1 MTQKSNPLVFFGTE
15 DYSATVLDN
24 LLGAGIAIEAVI
36 TKPDLKK
43 GRGQKLQAPAVK
55 TIAENYNVT
64 VYQPENLAQMRDA
77 IAQTSRF
84 GAILVSFGKIIPQ
97 DIIDSFELG
106 IINLHPSL
114 LPKYRGPSPIESA
127 IYNGEQLTGVS
138 IMTLNDKMDAGAIYA
153 QAPVVITPTTT
164 ASQLY
169 QQTAQLG
176 SKLLIQILPQ
186 IIAGKLIPEPQDDTQ
201 ATYCSLLT
209 KAQGWLNP
217 EQSSA
222 DQLVN
227 QIRAYNVFPKSR
239 LEIYDQ
245 ICIIIDASADSQPT
259 SPLNFE
265 CADGQFLNIH
275 QLIAPSGKTMTAT
288 AFINGYKN

>member
-1 MTQKSNPLVFFGTE
+1 MIQKSNQLVFFGTE

-64 VYQPENLAQMRDA
+64 VYQPENLTQMRDA

-153 QAPVVITPTTT
+153 QAPIEITPTTT

-186 IIAGKLIPEPQDDTQ
+186 IIAGKLSPEPQDDTQ

-217 EQSSA
+217 EKLSA

-227 QIRAYNVFPKSR
+227 QIRAYHVFPKSR

-245 ICIIIDASADSQPT
+245 VCIITNASADSQPI

-288 AFINGYKN
+288 AFVNGYKN

>member
-1 MTQKSNPLVFFGTE
+1 MTQKSNQLVFFGTE

-24 LLGAGIAIEAVI
+24 LLSAGITIEAVI

-64 VYQPENLAQMRDA
+64 VYQPENLTQMRDA

-127 IYNGEQLTGVS
+127 IYNGDNITGVS
-138 IMTLNDKMDAGAIYA
+138 IMTLNDKMDAGEIYA
-153 QAPVVITPTTT
+153 QVPVEITPTTT

-186 IIAGKLIPEPQDDTQ
+186 IIAGKPSPEPQDDTQ

-217 EQSSA
+217 EKSSA

-245 ICIIIDASADSQPT
+245 ICIITNASADNQPT

-265 CADGQFLNIH
+265 CVDGQFLNIH

>member
-1 MTQKSNPLVFFGTE
+1 MTQKSNQLVFFGTE

-106 IINLHPSL
+106 IVNLHPSL

-138 IMTLNDKMDAGAIYA
+138 IMTLNDKMDAGAIYT
-153 QAPVVITPTTT
+153 QAPVELTPVTT

-217 EQSSA
+217 EKSSA

-245 ICIIIDASADSQPT
+245 ICIITDASADNQPT

>member
-1 MTQKSNPLVFFGTE
+1 MTQKSNQLVFFGTE

-24 LLGAGIAIEAVI
+24 LLSAGITIEAVI

-64 VYQPENLAQMRDA
+64 VYQPENLTQMRDA

-127 IYNGEQLTGVS
+127 IYNGDNLTGVS

-153 QAPVVITPTTT
+153 QAPVEITPATT

-186 IIAGKLIPEPQDDTQ
+186 IIAGKLSPEPQDDTQ

-209 KAQGWLNP
+209 KTQGWLNP
-217 EQSSA
+217 EKSSA

-227 QIRAYNVFPKSR
+227 QIRAYHVFPKSR

-245 ICIIIDASADSQPT
+245 VCIITNASADSQPT

-288 AFINGYKN
+288 AFVNGYKN

>member
-1 MTQKSNPLVFFGTE
+1 MTQKLNQLVFFGTE

-24 LLGAGIAIEAVI
+24 LLSAGVAIEAVI

-43 GRGQKLQAPAVK
+43 GRGQKLQAPVVK
-55 TIAENYNVT
+55 TVAENYNIT
-64 VYQPENLAQMRDA
+64 VYQPENLDQMHTA

-97 DIIDSFELG
+97 DIIDSFKLG

-138 IMTLNDKMDAGAIYA
+138 IMTLSAKMDAGAVYA
-153 QAPVVITPTTT
+153 QAPIEIAPTAT
-164 ASQLY
+164 ATELY
-169 QQTAQLG
+169 QQTARVG
-176 SKLLIQILPQ
+176 SKLLIQILSQ
-186 IIAGKLIPEPQDDTQ
+186 IITGQLQPTPQDDTQ

-209 KAQGWLNP
+209 KAQGWLDP
-217 EQSSA
+217 AQASA
-222 DQLVN
+222 QQLVN
-227 QIRAYNVFPKSR
+227 QVRAYSIFPKSR

-245 ICIIIDASADSQPT
+245 ICIITEASADNQPT

-288 AFINGYKN
+288 AFVNGYKN

>member
-1 MTQKSNPLVFFGTE
+1 MIQKSNQLVFFGTE

-24 LLGAGIAIEAVI
+24 LLSAGVAIEAVI

-55 TIAENYNVT
+55 TIAENYDIT
-64 VYQPENLAQMRDA
+64 VYQPENLDQMRTA

-97 DIIDSFELG
+97 DIIDSFKLG

-138 IMTLNDKMDAGAIYA
+138 IMTLSAKMDAGAIYA
-153 QAPVVITPTTT
+153 QALIEIAPTTT
-164 ASQLY
+164 ATELY
-169 QQTAQLG
+169 QQTASIG

-186 IIAGKLIPEPQDDTQ
+186 IAGT
-201 ATYCSLLT
+201 
-209 KAQGWLNP
+209 
-217 EQSSA
+217 
-222 DQLVN
+222 
-227 QIRAYNVFPKSR
+227 R
-239 LEIYDQ
+239 
-245 ICIIIDASADSQPT
+245 
-259 SPLNFE
+259 PL
-265 CADGQFLNIH
+265 
-275 QLIAPSGKTMTAT
+275 
-288 AFINGYKN
+288 

>member
-1 MTQKSNPLVFFGTE
+1 MTQKLNQLVFFGTE

-55 TIAENYNVT
+55 TIAESYNVT
-64 VYQPENLAQMRDA
+64 IYQPENLAQMRDA
-77 IAQTSRF
+77 IVQTSRF

-127 IYNGEQLTGVS
+127 IYNGDNITGVS

-153 QAPVVITPTTT
+153 QAPVKLTPVTT

-245 ICIIIDASADSQPT
+245 ICIITDASADSQPT

-265 CADGQFLNIH
+265 CVDGQFLNIH

>member
-153 QAPVVITPTTT
+153 QAPV
-164 ASQLY
+164 
-169 QQTAQLG
+169 G

-217 EQSSA
+217 EKSSA

-239 LEIYDQ
+239 LDIYDQ
-245 ICIIIDASADSQPT
+245 ICIITDASADSQPT

-265 CADGQFLNIH
+265 CVDGQFLNIH

>member
-1 MTQKSNPLVFFGTE
+1 MIQKSNPLVFFGTE

-64 VYQPENLAQMRDA
+64 VYQPENLTQMRDA

-153 QAPVVITPTTT
+153 QAPVEITPTTT

-209 KAQGWLNP
+209 KAQGWLNS
-217 EQSSA
+217 EKSSA

-245 ICIIIDASADSQPT
+245 ICIITNASADNQPT

-265 CADGQFLNIH
+265 CVDGQFLNIH

>member
-1 MTQKSNPLVFFGTE
+1 MTQKSNQLVFFGTE

-43 GRGQKLQAPAVK
+43 GRGQKLQAPTVK

-77 IAQTSRF
+77 IVQTSRF

-127 IYNGEQLTGVS
+127 IYNGDSITGVS

-153 QAPVVITPTTT
+153 QAPVELTPVTT

-217 EQSSA
+217 EKSSA

-245 ICIIIDASADSQPT
+245 ICIITNASADNQPT

-265 CADGQFLNIH
+265 CVDGQFLNIH

>member
-1 MTQKSNPLVFFGTE
+1 MIQKSNPLVFFGTE

-55 TIAENYNVT
+55 TMAENYNVT
-64 VYQPENLAQMRDA
+64 VYQPENLTQMRDA

-153 QAPVVITPTTT
+153 QAPVEITPTTT

-209 KAQGWLNP
+209 KAQGWLNS
-217 EQSSA
+217 EKSSA

-245 ICIIIDASADSQPT
+245 ICIITNASADNQPT

-265 CADGQFLNIH
+265 CVDGQFLNIH

>member
-1 MTQKSNPLVFFGTE
+1 MTQKSNQLVFFGTE
-15 DYSATVLDN
+15 NYSATVLDN
-24 LLGAGIAIEAVI
+24 LLGAGIAIEAII

-64 VYQPENLAQMRDA
+64 VYQPENLTQMRDA

-127 IYNGEQLTGVS
+127 IYNGDNLTGVS

-153 QAPVVITPTTT
+153 QAPVEITPATT

-186 IIAGKLIPEPQDDTQ
+186 IIAGKLSPEPQDDTQ

-217 EQSSA
+217 EKSSA

-245 ICIIIDASADSQPT
+245 ICIITDASADNQPT
-259 SPLNFE
+259 SQLNFE

-288 AFINGYKN
+288 AFVNGYKN

>member
-1 MTQKSNPLVFFGTE
+1 MTQKSNQLVFFGTE

-24 LLGAGIAIEAVI
+24 LLSAGITIEAVI

-64 VYQPENLAQMRDA
+64 VYQPENLTQMRDA

-153 QAPVVITPTTT
+153 QAPVEITPTTT

-209 KAQGWLNP
+209 KAQGWLNS
-217 EQSSA
+217 EKSSA

-245 ICIIIDASADSQPT
+245 ICIITDASADNQPT

>member
-1 MTQKSNPLVFFGTE
+1 MTQKSNQLVFFGTE

-24 LLGAGIAIEAVI
+24 LLSAGIAIEAVI

-64 VYQPENLAQMRDA
+64 VYQPENLTQMRDA
-77 IAQTSRF
+77 ITQTSRF

-127 IYNGEQLTGVS
+127 IYNGDNLTGVS

-153 QAPVVITPTTT
+153 QTPVEITPTTT

-186 IIAGKLIPEPQDDTQ
+186 IIAGKLSPEPQDDTQ

-217 EQSSA
+217 EKSSA

-245 ICIIIDASADSQPT
+245 ICIITNASADNQPT

-265 CADGQFLNIH
+265 CVDGQFLNIH

>member
-1 MTQKSNPLVFFGTE
+1 MTQKSNQLVFFGTE

-64 VYQPENLAQMRDA
+64 VYQPENLTQMRDA

-127 IYNGEQLTGVS
+127 IYNGDNLTGVS

-153 QAPVVITPTTT
+153 QAPVEITPATT

-186 IIAGKLIPEPQDDTQ
+186 IIAGKLSPEPQDDTQ

-217 EQSSA
+217 EKSSA

-245 ICIIIDASADSQPT
+245 ICIITNASADNQPT

-265 CADGQFLNIH
+265 CVDGQFLNIH

>member
-1 MTQKSNPLVFFGTE
+1 MTQKSNQLVFFGTE

-24 LLGAGIAIEAVI
+24 LLSAGITIEAVI

-64 VYQPENLAQMRDA
+64 VYQPENLTQMRDA

-127 IYNGEQLTGVS
+127 IYNGDNLTGVS

-153 QAPVVITPTTT
+153 QAPVEITPATT

-186 IIAGKLIPEPQDDTQ
+186 IIAGKLSPEPQDDTQ

-217 EQSSA
+217 EKSSA

-245 ICIIIDASADSQPT
+245 ICIITDASADIQPT

-265 CADGQFLNIH
+265 CVDGQFLNIH

>member
-1 MTQKSNPLVFFGTE
+1 
-15 DYSATVLDN
+15 
-24 LLGAGIAIEAVI
+24 
-36 TKPDLKK
+36 
-43 GRGQKLQAPAVK
+43 
-55 TIAENYNVT
+55 
-64 VYQPENLAQMRDA
+64 MRDA

-114 LPKYRGPSPIESA
+114 LPKYRGLSPIESA

-153 QAPVVITPTTT
+153 QAPVEITPVTT

-217 EQSSA
+217 EKSSA

-245 ICIIIDASADSQPT
+245 ICIITDASADSQPT

-265 CADGQFLNIH
+265 CVDGQFLNIH

>member
-1 MTQKSNPLVFFGTE
+1 MTQKSNQLVFFGTE

-64 VYQPENLAQMRDA
+64 VYQPENLTQMRDA

-153 QAPVVITPTTT
+153 QAPVEITPATT

-186 IIAGKLIPEPQDDTQ
+186 IIAGKLSPEPQDDTQ

-217 EQSSA
+217 EKSSA

-265 CADGQFLNIH
+265 CVDGQFLNIH

>member
-1 MTQKSNPLVFFGTE
+1 MTQKSNQLVFFGTE
-15 DYSATVLDN
+15 DYSASVLEN
-24 LLGAGIAIEAVI
+24 LLSAGVAIETVI

-55 TIAENYNVT
+55 TIAERHGVT
-64 VYQPENLAQMRDA
+64 VYQPTNLEQMQDC
-77 IAQTSRF
+77 IAKTSRF

-97 DIIDSFELG
+97 DIIDSFQLG

-127 IYNGEQLTGVS
+127 IYNGESLTGVS
-138 IMTLNDKMDAGAIYA
+138 IMTLNAKMDAGAVYA
-153 QAPVVITPTTT
+153 QTPIEITPTTT

-169 QQTAQLG
+169 QQTANLG

-186 IIAGKLIPEPQDDTQ
+186 IIAGQLQPEPQDDSQ

-209 KAQGWLNP
+209 KSQGWLQP
-217 EQSSA
+217 EQHSA
-222 DQLVN
+222 QQLTN
-227 QIRAYNVFPKSR
+227 QIRAYNIFPKSR

-245 ICIIIDASADSQPT
+245 ACIITEASADAQVT

-275 QLIAPSGKTMTAT
+275 QLIAPSGKTMTA
-288 AFINGYKN
+288 ADFVNGYKN

>member
-64 VYQPENLAQMRDA
+64 VYQPENLTQMRDA

-138 IMTLNDKMDAGAIYA
+138 IMTLNDKMDAGAIYT
-153 QAPVVITPTTT
+153 QAPVELTPVTT

-186 IIAGKLIPEPQDDTQ
+186 IIAGKLSPEPQDDTQ

-217 EQSSA
+217 EKSSA

-245 ICIIIDASADSQPT
+245 ICIITDASTDSQPT

-265 CADGQFLNIH
+265 CVDGQFLNIH
-275 QLIAPSGKTMTAT
+275 QLIAPSGKTITAT

>member
-1 MTQKSNPLVFFGTE
+1 MTQKSNQLVFFGTE

-24 LLGAGIAIEAVI
+24 LLSAGIAIEAVI

-64 VYQPENLAQMRDA
+64 VYQPENLTQMRDA
-77 IAQTSRF
+77 ITQTSRF

-127 IYNGEQLTGVS
+127 IYNGDNLTGVS

-153 QAPVVITPTTT
+153 QAPVEITPATT

-186 IIAGKLIPEPQDDTQ
+186 IIAGKLSPEPQDDTQ

-217 EQSSA
+217 EKSSA

-245 ICIIIDASADSQPT
+245 ICIITNASADNQPT

-265 CADGQFLNIH
+265 CVDGQFLNIH

>member
-1 MTQKSNPLVFFGTE
+1 MTQKSNQLVFFGTE

-24 LLGAGIAIEAVI
+24 LLSAGIAIEAVI

-64 VYQPENLAQMRDA
+64 VYQPENLTQMRDA
-77 IAQTSRF
+77 ITQTSRF

-127 IYNGEQLTGVS
+127 IYNGDNLTGVS

-153 QAPVVITPTTT
+153 QAPVEITPATT

-186 IIAGKLIPEPQDDTQ
+186 IIAGKLSPEPQDDTQ

-209 KAQGWLNP
+209 KAHGWLNP
-217 EQSSA
+217 EKSSA

-245 ICIIIDASADSQPT
+245 ICIITNASADNQPT

-265 CADGQFLNIH
+265 CVDGQFLNIH

>member
-1 MTQKSNPLVFFGTE
+1 MIQKSNPLVFFGTV

-24 LLGAGIAIEAVI
+24 LLGAGIAIEAFI

-64 VYQPENLAQMRDA
+64 VYQPENLTQMRDA

-153 QAPVVITPTTT
+153 QAPVEITPTTT

-209 KAQGWLNP
+209 KAQGWLNS
-217 EQSSA
+217 EKSSA

-245 ICIIIDASADSQPT
+245 ICIITNASADNQPT

-265 CADGQFLNIH
+265 CVDGQFLNIH